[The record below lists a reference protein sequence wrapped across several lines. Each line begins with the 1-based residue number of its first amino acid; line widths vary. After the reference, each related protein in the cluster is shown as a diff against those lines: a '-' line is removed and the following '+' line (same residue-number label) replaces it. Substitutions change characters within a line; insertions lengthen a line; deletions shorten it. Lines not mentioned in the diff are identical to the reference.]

1 MARNGRM
8 RGKGLALGLALLVC
22 GADLAVA
29 AEKIVIG
36 AMYPMTGRAGRY
48 GIDSVSAAE
57 IAMNEIN
64 AKGGVNGRMIDII
77 FNDSKANPAYS
88 VKVAKRYITEDKVNF
103 LMGVVSSAVGLAVTE
118 VSKEN
123 KVIFVGTDHASTAL
137 TTEKFQPYYFR
148 VSNNTY
154 QSAAA
159 AALYAKDKKDWKKYY
174 VIGPDYEY
182 GHRTWEDFWMLL
194 GKKRTDV
201 QLVGQAWPKL
211 FEPDYTPY
219 ITAILNAK
227 PDVLVT
233 TFWGGD
239 TVAFIKQALPHKL
252 FDKMKFYNYDAGG
265 NYELLE
271 AMPTGLPGGA
281 GPLRPAPPQLARH
294 EAEQGVRRQ
303 FQGEDGAVPFL
314 RGGRGLRGRLLHRGG
329 RAPGGHGGRSRQ
341 AGRRD
346 GETEVQA
353 AGGPGGILLLHA
365 ADRPPD
371 RPGAGDRRD
380 GSQQELSSRDHDARQ
395 LEGLQGR
402 GDHPLRGGDRSRPE
416 GGQEVARG
424 ERRIFAPLRPARG
437 GGGRTQSGKGRETPW
452 TAA

>member
-1 MARNGRM
+1 M
-8 RGKGLALGLALLVC
+8 RRIPRGWKWS
-22 GADLAVA
+22 LAVVLVLAMGMAEAATA

-48 GIDSVSAAE
+48 GIDSVSGAE
-57 IAMNEIN
+57 IAADEIN
-64 AKGGVNGRMIDII
+64 AKGGVNGRMIDLI
-77 FNDSKANPAYS
+77 FNDSKANPAYA
-88 VKVAKRYITEDKVNF
+88 VKVAKRYIADDKVNF

-123 KVIFVGTDHASTAL
+123 KVIFVGTDHASTKL
-137 TTEKFQPYYFR
+137 TMEKFQPYYFR

-194 GKKRTDV
+194 QRTRKDV
-201 QLVGQAWPKL
+201 QLAGQAWPKL

-239 TVAFIKQALPHKL
+239 TVAFIKQALPYKL
-252 FDKMKFYNYDAGG
+252 FDKMKFFNYDAGG

-271 AMPTGLPGGA
+271 AMPTGLPKGLVLSSRHHLNWPDTKENREFVSKYKAKTGRFPSYAAEGA
-281 GPLRPAPPQLARH
+281 YAGVYFIA
-294 EAEQGVRRQ
+294 EAV
-303 FQGEDGAVPFL
+303 
-314 RGGRGLRGRLLHRGG
+314 
-329 RAPGGHGGRSRQ
+329 RQ
-341 AGRRD
+341 AGTAEDAEKLVSVMEKMKIRLPEDPEGFTSYMRPID
-346 GETEVQA
+346 HQIVQVQAIGETVPNNKYPPATMMLGNFKVYKAEDIVPTEEEILNARKEA
-353 AGGPGGILLLHA
+353 A
-365 ADRPPD
+365 
-371 RPGAGDRRD
+371 
-380 GSQQELSSRDHDARQ
+380 
-395 LEGLQGR
+395 
-402 GDHPLRGGDRSRPE
+402 
-416 GGQEVARG
+416 
-424 ERRIFAPLRPARG
+424 
-437 GGGRTQSGKGRETPW
+437 K
-452 TAA
+452 

>member
-1 MARNGRM
+1 MLVAGVM
-8 RGKGLALGLALLVC
+8 LALVA
-22 GADLAVA
+22 ADAAFA

-48 GIDSVSAAE
+48 GIDSVSGAE
-57 IAMNEIN
+57 IAMEEIN

-88 VKVAKRYITEDKVNF
+88 IKVAKRYITEDKVNF

-159 AALYAKDKKDWKKYY
+159 AAIYANDKKEWKKYY

-194 GKKRTDV
+194 QKKRKDV
-201 QLVGQAWPKL
+201 QILGQAWPKL

-219 ITAILNAK
+219 ITAILKAK

-239 TVAFIKQALPHKL
+239 TVAFIKQALPYKL
-252 FDKMKFYNYDAGG
+252 FDKMKFFNYDGGG

-271 AMPTGLPGGA
+271 AMPTGLPKG
-281 GPLRPAPPQLARH
+281 LVLSARH
-294 EAEQGVRRQ
+294 HLNWPNTKLNQEFVKKFKAKTGRFPSYAAEGAYAGVY
-303 FQGEDGAVPFL
+303 FIAEGV
-314 RGGRGLRGRLLHRGG
+314 
-329 RAPGGHGGRSRQ
+329 RQ
-341 AGRRD
+341 AGTAEDPDKLVAAMEKMKIKLPEDPDGFTSYMRPID
-346 GETEVQA
+346 HQIVQAQAIGETVPNKSYPPATMMLGNWQVYKAEDIIPSEEDILA
-353 AGGPGGILLLHA
+353 ARKA
-365 ADRPPD
+365 
-371 RPGAGDRRD
+371 
-380 GSQQELSSRDHDARQ
+380 
-395 LEGLQGR
+395 
-402 GDHPLRGGDRSRPE
+402 
-416 GGQEVARG
+416 V
-424 ERRIFAPLRPARG
+424 
-437 GGGRTQSGKGRETPW
+437 KK
-452 TAA
+452 

>member
-1 MARNGRM
+1 MGTSGRRWKGVLAIVMASVLC
-8 RGKGLALGLALLVC
+8 LAEA
-22 GADLAVA
+22 AVA

-36 AMYPMTGRAGRY
+36 ALYPMTGRAGRY
-48 GIDSVSAAE
+48 GIDSVAGAE
-57 IAMNEIN
+57 IAAEEIN
-64 AKGGVNGRMIDII
+64 AKGGVNGRQIDLI
-77 FNDSKANPAYS
+77 FTDSKANPAYS

-159 AALYAKDKKDWKKYY
+159 AALYAKGNKAWKKYY

-194 GKKRTDV
+194 GRQRKDV

-219 ITAILNAK
+219 ITAILKAK

-239 TVAFIKQALPHKL
+239 TVAFIKQALPYKL
-252 FDKMKFYNYDAGG
+252 FDKMKMFNYDAGG
-265 NYELLE
+265 NYELFE
-271 AMPTGLPGGA
+271 AMPAGLPKG
-281 GPLRPAPPQLARH
+281 LVLSSRH
-294 EAEQGVRRQ
+294 HLNWPNTKANKDFVAK
-303 FQGEDGAVPFL
+303 FKAK
-314 RGGRGLRGRLLHRGG
+314 RGRYPSYAAEGAYAG
-329 RAPGGHGGRSRQ
+329 VYFIAEAVRQ
-341 AGRRD
+341 AGTTEDPGKLVSVMEKLKIKLPEDPDGFTSYMRPVD
-346 GETEVQA
+346 HQIVQVQAIGETVPNRSFPPATMMLGNFKVFKAEDIIPTEAEILNARKA
-353 AGGPGGILLLHA
+353 A
-365 ADRPPD
+365 
-371 RPGAGDRRD
+371 
-380 GSQQELSSRDHDARQ
+380 
-395 LEGLQGR
+395 
-402 GDHPLRGGDRSRPE
+402 
-416 GGQEVARG
+416 
-424 ERRIFAPLRPARG
+424 
-437 GGGRTQSGKGRETPW
+437 KK
-452 TAA
+452 

>member
-1 MARNGRM
+1 MIRFPRYWKWMFVVG
-8 RGKGLALGLALLVC
+8 VV
-22 GADLAVA
+22 LAVA
-29 AEKIVIG
+29 ATDAAIAAEKILVG

-48 GIDSVSAAE
+48 GIDSVSGAE
-57 IAMNEIN
+57 IAMEEIN

-123 KVIFVGTDHASTAL
+123 KVIFVGTDHASTGL

-159 AALYAKDKKDWKKYY
+159 AAFYANEKKEWKKYY

-194 GKKRTDV
+194 QKKRNDV
-201 QLVGQAWPKL
+201 QMVGQAWPKL

-219 ITAILNAK
+219 ITAILQAK

-239 TVAFIKQALPHKL
+239 TVAFIKQALPYKL
-252 FDKMKFYNYDAGG
+252 FDKMKFFNYDGGG
-265 NYELLE
+265 NYELFE
-271 AMPTGLPGGA
+271 AMPTGLPKG
-281 GPLRPAPPQLARH
+281 LVLSARH
-294 EAEQGVRRQ
+294 HLNWPNTQLNQEFVKKFKAKTGRFPSYAAEGAYAGVY
-303 FQGEDGAVPFL
+303 FIAEGV
-314 RGGRGLRGRLLHRGG
+314 
-329 RAPGGHGGRSRQ
+329 RQ
-341 AGRRD
+341 AGTAEDPDKLVAAMEKMKIKLPEDPDGFTSYMRPID
-346 GETEVQA
+346 HQIVQMQAIGETVPNKSYPPATMMLGNFKVYKAEDIIPSEEDILA
-353 AGGPGGILLLHA
+353 ARKA
-365 ADRPPD
+365 
-371 RPGAGDRRD
+371 
-380 GSQQELSSRDHDARQ
+380 
-395 LEGLQGR
+395 
-402 GDHPLRGGDRSRPE
+402 
-416 GGQEVARG
+416 V
-424 ERRIFAPLRPARG
+424 
-437 GGGRTQSGKGRETPW
+437 KK
-452 TAA
+452 

>member
-1 MARNGRM
+1 MTRFSRY
-8 RGKGLALGLALLVC
+8 GKVLLAA
-22 GADLAVA
+22 GAILAVVSSDAAWA

-48 GIDSVSAAE
+48 GIDSVSGAE
-57 IAMNEIN
+57 IAMEEIN

-88 VKVAKRYITEDKVNF
+88 VKVAKRYISEDKVNF

-159 AALYAKDKKDWKKYY
+159 AAFYANDKKEWKKYY

-194 GKKRTDV
+194 QKKRKDV
-201 QLVGQAWPKL
+201 QLLGQAWPKL

-219 ITAILNAK
+219 ITAILRAK

-239 TVAFIKQALPHKL
+239 TVAFIKQALPYKL
-252 FDKMKFYNYDAGG
+252 FDKMKFYNYDGGG

-271 AMPTGLPGGA
+271 AMPAGLPKG
-281 GPLRPAPPQLARH
+281 LVLSARH
-294 EAEQGVRRQ
+294 HLNWPNTKLNQEFVKKFKAKTGRFPSYAAEGAYAGVY
-303 FQGEDGAVPFL
+303 FIAEGV
-314 RGGRGLRGRLLHRGG
+314 
-329 RAPGGHGGRSRQ
+329 RQ
-341 AGRRD
+341 AGTAEDPDKLVAVMEKMKIKLPEDPDGFTSYMRPID
-346 GETEVQA
+346 HQIVQVQAIGETVPNKSYPPATMMLGNFKIYKAEDIIPSEADIVA
-353 AGGPGGILLLHA
+353 ARKA
-365 ADRPPD
+365 
-371 RPGAGDRRD
+371 
-380 GSQQELSSRDHDARQ
+380 
-395 LEGLQGR
+395 
-402 GDHPLRGGDRSRPE
+402 
-416 GGQEVARG
+416 V
-424 ERRIFAPLRPARG
+424 
-437 GGGRTQSGKGRETPW
+437 KK
-452 TAA
+452 

>member
-1 MARNGRM
+1 MRKQGRKWQAILVIGLVLVM
-8 RGKGLALGLALLVC
+8 GLAEVAS
-22 GADLAVA
+22 A

-36 AMYPMTGRAGRY
+36 ALYPMTGRAGRY

-88 VKVAKRYITEDKVNF
+88 IKVAKRYITEDKVNF
-103 LMGVVSSAVGLAVTE
+103 LMGVVSSAAGLAVTE

-159 AALYAKDKKDWKKYY
+159 AALYAKDKKEWKKYY

-194 GKKRTDV
+194 GRQRKDV

-239 TVAFIKQALPHKL
+239 TVAFIKQALPYKL
-252 FDKMKFYNYDAGG
+252 FDKMKFYNYDGGG

-271 AMPTGLPGGA
+271 AMPKGLPKG
-281 GPLRPAPPQLARH
+281 LVLSARH
-294 EAEQGVRRQ
+294 HLNWPDTKQNRDFVANFKAKTGRYPSYAAEGAYAGVY
-303 FQGEDGAVPFL
+303 FIAEGV
-314 RGGRGLRGRLLHRGG
+314 
-329 RAPGGHGGRSRQ
+329 RQ
-341 AGRRD
+341 AGTAEDPDKLVAAMENLKLKLPEDPEGFTSYMRPID
-346 GETEVQA
+346 HQIVQVQAIGETVPNKKFPPATMMLGNWRVFKAEEIIPSVAEIEA
-353 AGGPGGILLLHA
+353 ARKA
-365 ADRPPD
+365 
-371 RPGAGDRRD
+371 
-380 GSQQELSSRDHDARQ
+380 
-395 LEGLQGR
+395 
-402 GDHPLRGGDRSRPE
+402 
-416 GGQEVARG
+416 V
-424 ERRIFAPLRPARG
+424 
-437 GGGRTQSGKGRETPW
+437 KK
-452 TAA
+452 

>member
-1 MARNGRM
+1 M
-8 RGKGLALGLALLVC
+8 RRVPGGWKWSIAMVLALTMGLAEA
-22 GADLAVA
+22 ATA

-48 GIDSVSAAE
+48 GKDSVSGAE
-57 IAMNEIN
+57 IAADEIN
-64 AKGGVNGRMIDII
+64 AKGGVNGRMIDLI
-77 FNDSKANPAYS
+77 FTDSKANPAYA
-88 VKVAKRYITEDKVNF
+88 VKVAKRYITDDKVNF

-123 KVIFVGTDHASTAL
+123 KVIFVGTDHASTKL
-137 TTEKFQPYYFR
+137 TMEKFQPYYFR

-194 GKKRTDV
+194 QRKRKDV
-201 QLVGQAWPKL
+201 QLVGEAWPKL

-239 TVAFIKQALPHKL
+239 TVAFIKQALPYKL
-252 FDKMKFYNYDAGG
+252 FEKMKFFNYDAGG

-271 AMPTGLPGGA
+271 AMPKGLPKGLVLSSRHHLNWPDTGENRNFVKKFKELTGRYPSYAAEGA
-281 GPLRPAPPQLARH
+281 YA
-294 EAEQGVRRQ
+294 GVY
-303 FQGEDGAVPFL
+303 FIADAV
-314 RGGRGLRGRLLHRGG
+314 
-329 RAPGGHGGRSRQ
+329 RQ
-341 AGRRD
+341 AGTAEDPDKLVAVMESMKIKLPEDPDGFTSYMRPID
-346 GETEVQA
+346 HQIVQVQAIGETVPNNKYPPATMMLGNFKVYKAEEIIPSEEEIRSA
-353 AGGPGGILLLHA
+353 RKEPG
-365 ADRPPD
+365 
-371 RPGAGDRRD
+371 
-380 GSQQELSSRDHDARQ
+380 
-395 LEGLQGR
+395 
-402 GDHPLRGGDRSRPE
+402 
-416 GGQEVARG
+416 
-424 ERRIFAPLRPARG
+424 
-437 GGGRTQSGKGRETPW
+437 K
-452 TAA
+452 

>member
-1 MARNGRM
+1 M
-8 RGKGLALGLALLVC
+8 RTIPRGWKWS
-22 GADLAVA
+22 LAVVLVLAMGMAEAASA

-48 GIDSVSAAE
+48 GIDSVSGAE
-57 IAMNEIN
+57 IAADEIN
-64 AKGGVNGRMIDII
+64 AKGGVNGRMIDLI
-77 FNDSKANPAYS
+77 FTDSKANPAYA

-123 KVIFVGTDHASTAL
+123 KVIFVGTDHASTKL
-137 TTEKFQPYYFR
+137 TMEKFQPYYFR

-194 GKKRTDV
+194 QRTRKDV

-233 TFWGGD
+233 TF
-239 TVAFIKQALPHKL
+239 
-252 FDKMKFYNYDAGG
+252 
-265 NYELLE
+265 
-271 AMPTGLPGGA
+271 
-281 GPLRPAPPQLARH
+281 
-294 EAEQGVRRQ
+294 
-303 FQGEDGAVPFL
+303 
-314 RGGRGLRGRLLHRGG
+314 
-329 RAPGGHGGRSRQ
+329 
-341 AGRRD
+341 
-346 GETEVQA
+346 
-353 AGGPGGILLLHA
+353 
-365 ADRPPD
+365 
-371 RPGAGDRRD
+371 
-380 GSQQELSSRDHDARQ
+380 
-395 LEGLQGR
+395 
-402 GDHPLRGGDRSRPE
+402 
-416 GGQEVARG
+416 
-424 ERRIFAPLRPARG
+424 
-437 GGGRTQSGKGRETPW
+437 
-452 TAA
+452 

>member
-1 MARNGRM
+1 MTGFPRY
-8 RGKGLALGLALLVC
+8 GKGMLVAGVMLALVA
-22 GADLAVA
+22 ADAAFA

-48 GIDSVSAAE
+48 GIDSVSGAE
-57 IAMNEIN
+57 IAMEEIN

-88 VKVAKRYITEDKVNF
+88 IKVAKRYITEDKVNF

-123 KVIFVGTDHASTAL
+123 KVIFVGTDHASTGL

-159 AALYAKDKKDWKKYY
+159 AALYANDKKEWKKYY

-194 GKKRTDV
+194 QKKRKDV

-219 ITAILNAK
+219 ITAILKAK

-239 TVAFIKQALPHKL
+239 TVAFIKQALPYKL
-252 FDKMKFYNYDAGG
+252 FDKMKFFNYDAGG

-271 AMPTGLPGGA
+271 AMPTGLPKG
-281 GPLRPAPPQLARH
+281 LILSARH
-294 EAEQGVRRQ
+294 HLNWPNTKLNQEFVKKFKAKTGRFPSYAAEGAYAGVY
-303 FQGEDGAVPFL
+303 FIAEGV
-314 RGGRGLRGRLLHRGG
+314 
-329 RAPGGHGGRSRQ
+329 RQ
-341 AGRRD
+341 AGTAEDPDKLVAAMEKMKIKLPEDPDGFTSYMRPID
-346 GETEVQA
+346 HQIVQAQAIGETIPNKSYPPATMMLGNWKIYKAEDIIPSEEDILA
-353 AGGPGGILLLHA
+353 ARKA
-365 ADRPPD
+365 
-371 RPGAGDRRD
+371 
-380 GSQQELSSRDHDARQ
+380 
-395 LEGLQGR
+395 
-402 GDHPLRGGDRSRPE
+402 
-416 GGQEVARG
+416 V
-424 ERRIFAPLRPARG
+424 
-437 GGGRTQSGKGRETPW
+437 KK
-452 TAA
+452 

>member
-1 MARNGRM
+1 MTRFPRSWKLVMVVGAI
-8 RGKGLALGLALLVC
+8 LALAS
-22 GADLAVA
+22 ADLASA

-48 GIDSVSAAE
+48 GIDSVSGAE
-57 IAMNEIN
+57 IAMEEIN

-77 FNDSKANPAYS
+77 FTDSKANPAYS

-159 AALYAKDKKDWKKYY
+159 AAFYANDKKGWKKYY

-194 GKKRTDV
+194 QKKRNDV

-219 ITAILNAK
+219 ITAILRAK

-239 TVAFIKQALPHKL
+239 TVAFIKQALPYKL
-252 FDKMKFYNYDAGG
+252 FDKMKFFNYDGGG

-271 AMPTGLPGGA
+271 AMPKGLPKG
-281 GPLRPAPPQLARH
+281 LVLSARH
-294 EAEQGVRRQ
+294 HLNWPNTKLNREFVRKFKAKTGRYPSYAAEGAYAGVY
-303 FQGEDGAVPFL
+303 FIAEGV
-314 RGGRGLRGRLLHRGG
+314 
-329 RAPGGHGGRSRQ
+329 RQ
-341 AGRRD
+341 AGTAEDPDKLVAAMEKVKIKLPEDPDGFTSYMRPVD
-346 GETEVQA
+346 HQIVQMQAIGETVPNKTYPPATMMLGNWKVYKAEDIIPSEADILA
-353 AGGPGGILLLHA
+353 ARKA
-365 ADRPPD
+365 A
-371 RPGAGDRRD
+371 
-380 GSQQELSSRDHDARQ
+380 
-395 LEGLQGR
+395 
-402 GDHPLRGGDRSRPE
+402 
-416 GGQEVARG
+416 
-424 ERRIFAPLRPARG
+424 
-437 GGGRTQSGKGRETPW
+437 KK
-452 TAA
+452 

>member
-1 MARNGRM
+1 MTRFSRY
-8 RGKGLALGLALLVC
+8 GKVLLAA
-22 GADLAVA
+22 GAILAVVSSDAAWA

-48 GIDSVSAAE
+48 GIDSVSGAE
-57 IAMNEIN
+57 IAMEEIN

-88 VKVAKRYITEDKVNF
+88 VKVAKRYISEDKVNF

-159 AALYAKDKKDWKKYY
+159 AAFYANDKKEWKKYY

-194 GKKRTDV
+194 QKKRKDV
-201 QLVGQAWPKL
+201 QLLGQAWPKL

-219 ITAILNAK
+219 ITAILRAK

-239 TVAFIKQALPHKL
+239 TVAFIKQALPYKL
-252 FDKMKFYNYDAGG
+252 
-265 NYELLE
+265 
-271 AMPTGLPGGA
+271 
-281 GPLRPAPPQLARH
+281 
-294 EAEQGVRRQ
+294 
-303 FQGEDGAVPFL
+303 
-314 RGGRGLRGRLLHRGG
+314 
-329 RAPGGHGGRSRQ
+329 
-341 AGRRD
+341 
-346 GETEVQA
+346 
-353 AGGPGGILLLHA
+353 
-365 ADRPPD
+365 
-371 RPGAGDRRD
+371 
-380 GSQQELSSRDHDARQ
+380 
-395 LEGLQGR
+395 
-402 GDHPLRGGDRSRPE
+402 
-416 GGQEVARG
+416 
-424 ERRIFAPLRPARG
+424 
-437 GGGRTQSGKGRETPW
+437 
-452 TAA
+452 

>member
-1 MARNGRM
+1 MHRNPRCW
-8 RGKGLALGLALLVC
+8 KWS
-22 GADLAVA
+22 LAVVLVLAMGMAEAASA

-48 GIDSVSAAE
+48 GIDSVSGAE
-57 IAMNEIN
+57 IAADEIN
-64 AKGGVNGRMIDII
+64 AKGGVNGRMIDLI
-77 FNDSKANPAYS
+77 FTDSKANPAYA

-123 KVIFVGTDHASTAL
+123 KMIFVGTDHASTKL
-137 TTEKFQPYYFR
+137 TMEKFQPYYFR

-194 GKKRTDV
+194 QRTRKDV

-239 TVAFIKQALPHKL
+239 TVAFIKQALPYKL
-252 FDKMKFYNYDAGG
+252 FDKMKFFNYDGGG

-271 AMPTGLPGGA
+271 AMPNTLPKGLVLSSRHHLNWPDTKENRDFVNKYKAKTGRFPSYAAEGA
-281 GPLRPAPPQLARH
+281 YAGVYFIA
-294 EAEQGVRRQ
+294 EAV
-303 FQGEDGAVPFL
+303 
-314 RGGRGLRGRLLHRGG
+314 
-329 RAPGGHGGRSRQ
+329 RQ
-341 AGRRD
+341 AGTAEDAEKLVSVMETMKIRLPEDPEGFTSYMRPID
-346 GETEVQA
+346 HQIVQVQAIGETVPNNKYPPATMMLGNFKVYKAEDIIPSEEEILNARKEA
-353 AGGPGGILLLHA
+353 A
-365 ADRPPD
+365 
-371 RPGAGDRRD
+371 
-380 GSQQELSSRDHDARQ
+380 
-395 LEGLQGR
+395 
-402 GDHPLRGGDRSRPE
+402 
-416 GGQEVARG
+416 
-424 ERRIFAPLRPARG
+424 
-437 GGGRTQSGKGRETPW
+437 K
-452 TAA
+452 

>member
-1 MARNGRM
+1 MLVAGVM
-8 RGKGLALGLALLVC
+8 LALVA
-22 GADLAVA
+22 ADAAFA

-48 GIDSVSAAE
+48 GIDSVSGAE
-57 IAMNEIN
+57 IAMEEIN

-88 VKVAKRYITEDKVNF
+88 IKVAKRYITEDKVNF

-159 AALYAKDKKDWKKYY
+159 AAIYANGKKEWKKYY

-194 GKKRTDV
+194 QKKRKDV
-201 QLVGQAWPKL
+201 QILGQAWPKL

-219 ITAILNAK
+219 ITAILKAK

-239 TVAFIKQALPHKL
+239 TVAFIKQALPYKL
-252 FDKMKFYNYDAGG
+252 FDKMKFFNYDGGG

-271 AMPTGLPGGA
+271 AMPTGLPKG
-281 GPLRPAPPQLARH
+281 LVLSARH
-294 EAEQGVRRQ
+294 HLNWPNTKLNQEFVKKFKAKTGRFPSYAAEGAYAGVY
-303 FQGEDGAVPFL
+303 FIAEGV
-314 RGGRGLRGRLLHRGG
+314 
-329 RAPGGHGGRSRQ
+329 RQ
-341 AGRRD
+341 AGTAEDPDKLVAAMEKMKIKLPEDPDGFTSYMRPID
-346 GETEVQA
+346 HQIVQAQAIGETVPNKSYPPATMMLGNWQVYKAEDIIPSEEDILA
-353 AGGPGGILLLHA
+353 ARKA
-365 ADRPPD
+365 
-371 RPGAGDRRD
+371 
-380 GSQQELSSRDHDARQ
+380 
-395 LEGLQGR
+395 
-402 GDHPLRGGDRSRPE
+402 
-416 GGQEVARG
+416 V
-424 ERRIFAPLRPARG
+424 
-437 GGGRTQSGKGRETPW
+437 KK
-452 TAA
+452 

>member
-1 MARNGRM
+1 M
-8 RGKGLALGLALLVC
+8 RRIPRGWKWS
-22 GADLAVA
+22 LAVVLVLAMGMAEAATA

-48 GIDSVSAAE
+48 GKDSVSGAE
-57 IAMNEIN
+57 IAADEIN
-64 AKGGVNGRMIDII
+64 AKGGVNGRMIDLI
-77 FNDSKANPAYS
+77 FTDSKANPGYA

-103 LMGVVSSAVGLAVTE
+103 LFGVVSSAVGLAVTE

-123 KVIFVGTDHASTAL
+123 KVIFVGTDHASTKL
-137 TTEKFQPYYFR
+137 TMEKFQPYYFR

-194 GKKRTDV
+194 QRTRKDV

-239 TVAFIKQALPHKL
+239 TVAFIKQALPYKL
-252 FDKMKFYNYDAGG
+252 FDKMKFFNYDGGG

-271 AMPTGLPGGA
+271 AMPNTLPKGLVLSSRHHLNWPDTELNRSFVKKFKENSGRFPSYAAEGA
-281 GPLRPAPPQLARH
+281 YAGVYFIA
-294 EAEQGVRRQ
+294 EAV
-303 FQGEDGAVPFL
+303 
-314 RGGRGLRGRLLHRGG
+314 
-329 RAPGGHGGRSRQ
+329 RQ
-341 AGRRD
+341 AGTAEDVEKLVSVMEKITIKLPEDPDGFTSYMRPID
-346 GETEVQA
+346 HQIVQVQAIGETVPNNEYPPATMMLGNFKVYKAEDIIPSEEEIVNARKEA
-353 AGGPGGILLLHA
+353 A
-365 ADRPPD
+365 
-371 RPGAGDRRD
+371 
-380 GSQQELSSRDHDARQ
+380 
-395 LEGLQGR
+395 
-402 GDHPLRGGDRSRPE
+402 
-416 GGQEVARG
+416 
-424 ERRIFAPLRPARG
+424 
-437 GGGRTQSGKGRETPW
+437 K
-452 TAA
+452 

>member
-1 MARNGRM
+1 M
-8 RGKGLALGLALLVC
+8 RRIPRGWKWPLALVLVLAMGLAEA
-22 GADLAVA
+22 ATA

-48 GIDSVSAAE
+48 GIDSVSGAE
-57 IAMNEIN
+57 IAADEIN
-64 AKGGVNGRMIDII
+64 AKGGVNGRMIDLI
-77 FNDSKANPAYS
+77 FNDSKANPSYA
-88 VKVAKRYITEDKVNF
+88 VKVAKRYITDDKVNF

-123 KVIFVGTDHASTAL
+123 KVIFVGTDHASTKL
-137 TTEKFQPYYFR
+137 TMEKFQPYYFR

-154 QSAAA
+154 QSSAA

-194 GKKRTDV
+194 QRTRKDV

-239 TVAFIKQALPHKL
+239 TVAFIKQALPYKL
-252 FDKMKFYNYDAGG
+252 FDKMKFFNYDGGG

-271 AMPTGLPGGA
+271 AMPDTLPKGLV
-281 GPLRPAPPQLARH
+281 LSARH
-294 EAEQGVRRQ
+294 HLNWPDTKENKDFVNKFKEKTGRFPSYAAEGAYAGVYFIAEAV
-303 FQGEDGAVPFL
+303 
-314 RGGRGLRGRLLHRGG
+314 
-329 RAPGGHGGRSRQ
+329 RQ
-341 AGRRD
+341 ALTAEDAEKLVSVMEKMKIKLPEDPEGFTSYMRPID
-346 GETEVQA
+346 HQIVQMQAIGETVPDKKYPPATMMLGNFKVYKAEEIIPSEEEIVKARKEA
-353 AGGPGGILLLHA
+353 A
-365 ADRPPD
+365 
-371 RPGAGDRRD
+371 
-380 GSQQELSSRDHDARQ
+380 
-395 LEGLQGR
+395 
-402 GDHPLRGGDRSRPE
+402 
-416 GGQEVARG
+416 
-424 ERRIFAPLRPARG
+424 
-437 GGGRTQSGKGRETPW
+437 K
-452 TAA
+452 

>member
-1 MARNGRM
+1 MTKFPRYW
-8 RGKGLALGLALLVC
+8 KGLLAAGAMLALVS
-22 GADLAVA
+22 ADAAWA

-48 GIDSVSAAE
+48 GIDSVSGAE
-57 IAMNEIN
+57 IAMEEIN

-88 VKVAKRYITEDKVNF
+88 VKVAKRYISEDKVNF

-159 AALYAKDKKDWKKYY
+159 AAFYANDKKEWKKYY

-194 GKKRTDV
+194 QKKRKDV
-201 QLVGQAWPKL
+201 QLLGQAWPKL

-219 ITAILNAK
+219 ITAILKAK

-239 TVAFIKQALPHKL
+239 TVAFIKQALPYKL
-252 FDKMKFYNYDAGG
+252 FDKMKFYNYDGGG

-271 AMPTGLPGGA
+271 AMPTGLPKG
-281 GPLRPAPPQLARH
+281 LILSARH
-294 EAEQGVRRQ
+294 HLNWPNTKLNQEFVKKFKAKTGRFPSYAAEGAYAGVY
-303 FQGEDGAVPFL
+303 FIAEGV
-314 RGGRGLRGRLLHRGG
+314 
-329 RAPGGHGGRSRQ
+329 RQ
-341 AGRRD
+341 AGTAEDPDKLVAVMEKMKIKLPEDPDGFTSYMRPID
-346 GETEVQA
+346 HQIVQVQAIGETVPNKSYPPATMMLGNFKVYKAEDIIPSEADIVA
-353 AGGPGGILLLHA
+353 ARKA
-365 ADRPPD
+365 
-371 RPGAGDRRD
+371 
-380 GSQQELSSRDHDARQ
+380 
-395 LEGLQGR
+395 
-402 GDHPLRGGDRSRPE
+402 
-416 GGQEVARG
+416 V
-424 ERRIFAPLRPARG
+424 
-437 GGGRTQSGKGRETPW
+437 KK
-452 TAA
+452 

>member
-1 MARNGRM
+1 MTKFPRYW
-8 RGKGLALGLALLVC
+8 KGLLAAGAMLALVS
-22 GADLAVA
+22 ADAAWA

-48 GIDSVSAAE
+48 GIDSVSGAE
-57 IAMNEIN
+57 IAMEEIN

-88 VKVAKRYITEDKVNF
+88 VKVAKRYISEDKVNF

-159 AALYAKDKKDWKKYY
+159 AAFYANDKKEWKKYY

-194 GKKRTDV
+194 QKKRKDV

-219 ITAILNAK
+219 ITAILKAK

-239 TVAFIKQALPHKL
+239 TVAFIKQALPYKL
-252 FDKMKFYNYDAGG
+252 FDKMKFYNYDGGG

-271 AMPTGLPGGA
+271 AMPTGLPKG
-281 GPLRPAPPQLARH
+281 LILSARH
-294 EAEQGVRRQ
+294 HLNWPNTKLNQEFVKKFKAKTGRFPSYAAEGAYAGVY
-303 FQGEDGAVPFL
+303 FIAEGV
-314 RGGRGLRGRLLHRGG
+314 
-329 RAPGGHGGRSRQ
+329 RQ
-341 AGRRD
+341 AGTAEDPDKLVAVMEKMKIKLPEDPDGFTSYMRPID
-346 GETEVQA
+346 HQIVQVQAIGETVPNKSYPPATMMLGNFKVYKAEDIIPSEADIVA
-353 AGGPGGILLLHA
+353 ARKA
-365 ADRPPD
+365 
-371 RPGAGDRRD
+371 
-380 GSQQELSSRDHDARQ
+380 
-395 LEGLQGR
+395 
-402 GDHPLRGGDRSRPE
+402 
-416 GGQEVARG
+416 V
-424 ERRIFAPLRPARG
+424 
-437 GGGRTQSGKGRETPW
+437 KK
-452 TAA
+452 